1 MTTDKWG
8 TPQLGLPLPRV
19 LLVSPI
25 FSSAIDIGRCYFYRP
40 HRESNNVTSWQASEM
55 RREKG
60 VGHPIPLPTLFGL
73 ANPWEMPSLNRLMG
87 HLTPTE
93 FIVSNCEKSEGGR
106 LLREAT
112 DCQLSFSYRRNRLF
126 GSVIRHKGTSATWI
140 TRKPLSRSARQ
151 VLLTAIV
158 TWRTDPEAKPLC
170 HVETQQPVPVALVVR
185 HKALVRLRHQ
195 RGGDEKVR

>member
-8 TPQLGLPLPRV
+8 TPQLGLTLPRV

-73 ANPWEMPSLNRLMG
+73 ANPGEMPSLNRLMG

-93 FIVSNCEKSEGGR
+93 FIVSKNAAYKH
-106 LLREAT
+106 LLEISHTHTVDNLTSRIFNPNRPGSHPIPWIISHKL
-112 DCQLSFSYRRNRLF
+112 QRNY
-126 GSVIRHKGTSATWI
+126 I
-140 TRKPLSRSARQ
+140 
-151 VLLTAIV
+151 
-158 TWRTDPEAKPLC
+158 
-170 HVETQQPVPVALVVR
+170 
-185 HKALVRLRHQ
+185 
-195 RGGDEKVR
+195 